1 MPLPN
6 VSLEVSRQQAGAD
19 DGLINVGDDQGP
31 LLGGA
36 GDLGRVTAT
45 VRQQG
50 RDVWNVLE

>member
-1 MPLPN
+1 VPLPN

-50 RDVWNVLE
+50 REVWNVLE